1 MSDEQKKTE
10 QAPVSETALELR
22 ARDGAIINYDYGEFA
37 GVGSNDLPTSGF
49 LPYLNVLAPLSK
61 ACQEGNDKFVPGAKP
76 GAFLLGGAEQRV
88 FDGKK
93 GVIFVPIHDR
103 HLIIE
108 KTKLDGTGEIVGK
121 YDGDPKGE
129 VATAMRR
136 KFGSDKSKWRSDA
149 GNFMSDRHDVTGV
162 LFESVEDVLAMKPL
176 AACIVGFERT
186 KLRAYGKMADGFNKF
201 PAKQRPPLFA
211 LMTRLT
217 INLEKGEH
225 DYYNLQLSFPVQDDF
240 ARSLISPKEKNFRA
254 WAEQCMKVIEALGS
268 GTLQAGEPQ
277 DEADGGTGAASG
289 DGGAGKGTRPF

>member
-22 ARDGAIINYDYGEFA
+22 GRDGAIINYDYGEFA

-49 LPYLNVLAPLSK
+49 LPYLTVLAPLSK

-121 YDGDPKGE
+121 YDGDSKGE
-129 VATAMRR
+129 DATAMRS

-149 GNFMSDRHDVTGV
+149 GNFMLDRHDVTGV
-162 LFESVEDVLAMKPL
+162 LCESVEDVLAMKPL

-186 KLRAYGKMADGFNKF
+186 KMRVTV
-201 PAKQRPPLFA
+201 PR
-211 LMTRLT
+211 
-217 INLEKGEH
+217 
-225 DYYNLQLSFPVQDDF
+225 
-240 ARSLISPKEKNFRA
+240 
-254 WAEQCMKVIEALGS
+254 
-268 GTLQAGEPQ
+268 
-277 DEADGGTGAASG
+277 AASSLTA
-289 DGGAGKGTRPF
+289 AGRSSRNRLSTK